1 VGLISVSEARA
12 MRENDPHE
20 ARREAERQPEE
31 TIKKLPIERDLE
43 GPICPSCGS
52 RRYSLF
58 IRMVSGRYSGLLAA
72 RCSRCREPRMLIP
85 DEFIPR
91 DNTA

>member
-1 VGLISVSEARA
+1 
-12 MRENDPHE
+12 MKENDPRG
-20 ARREAERQPEE
+20 ARREGERQTEA

-43 GPICPSCGS
+43 GQVCPNCGS

-85 DEFIPR
+85 DELIPR
-91 DNTA
+91 DNSA

>member
-1 VGLISVSEARA
+1 
-12 MRENDPHE
+12 MKENDPRG
-20 ARREAERQPEE
+20 ARREGERQTEA

-43 GPICPSCGS
+43 GHLCPNCGS

-85 DEFIPR
+85 DELIPR

>member
-1 VGLISVSEARA
+1 
-12 MRENDPHE
+12 MKENDPHE
-20 ARREAERQPEE
+20 ARGEAEKQPEE

-43 GPICPSCGS
+43 GHVCSNCGS

-58 IRMVSGRYSGLLAA
+58 IRMVSGRYSRFSGLLGA

-85 DEFIPR
+85 DELIPR